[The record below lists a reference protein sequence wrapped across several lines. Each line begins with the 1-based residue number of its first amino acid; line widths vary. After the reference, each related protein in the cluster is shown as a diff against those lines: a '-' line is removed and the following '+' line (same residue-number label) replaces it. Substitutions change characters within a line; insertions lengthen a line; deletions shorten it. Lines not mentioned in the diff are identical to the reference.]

1 MPNEVRVR
9 QYRTRFEYEND
20 ARLWAAEGWRV
31 ASVVQEQQR
40 VGCLRIL
47 FTGPLSLVWKPPSR
61 LLVTYSR
68 D

>member
-1 MPNEVRVR
+1 MANEVRVR
-9 QYRTRFEYEND
+9 QYKSRFEYEND

-47 FTGPLSLVWKPPSR
+47 SIGPLSFLWKPPSR